1 MRMSRL
7 FESTR
12 LLYCA
17 LALLLMGHALQAS
30 GYDKTIEAVYKPD
43 PNNPSKNT
51 FVIVT
56 PGEGH
61 CAGLPSPCP
70 GALGVRL
77 PIVFESAAGIDAST
91 NALNPRQG
99 AYLKI
104 PLSWRS
110 VMLTNTRTGSQAEL
124 KVRAMAFGARYVLI
138 KPAAELSPGGPT
150 APYLGHGLL

>member
-12 LLYCA
+12 LLYYA

-43 PNNPSKNT
+43 PNNPSQKT

-61 CAGLPSPCP
+61 CAGQPSPCP

-77 PIVFESAAGIDAST
+77 PIVFESAAGIDAPT

-104 PLSWRS
+104 PLSWPAS
-110 VMLTNTRTGSQAEL
+110 CSPTPG
-124 KVRAMAFGARYVLI
+124 RARRQ
-138 KPAAELSPGGPT
+138 S
-150 APYLGHGLL
+150 

>member
-12 LLYCA
+12 LLYYA

-43 PNNPSKNT
+43 PNNPSQKT

-61 CAGLPSPCP
+61 CGGRQEGL
-70 GALGVRL
+70 
-77 PIVFESAAGIDAST
+77 
-91 NALNPRQG
+91 
-99 AYLKI
+99 
-104 PLSWRS
+104 
-110 VMLTNTRTGSQAEL
+110 
-124 KVRAMAFGARYVLI
+124 
-138 KPAAELSPGGPT
+138 
-150 APYLGHGLL
+150 